1 MSPIRFRL
9 RRVFTGA
16 RWRPWIVVLVGIG
29 VIIAMVV
36 VAESARRDADRH
48 LRAQVLVERVRAGNE
63 QISSIQWEALTDTYG
78 AESRQ
83 LMIDKGLVREG
94 TTAWTSINNSLRE
107 LQALEPGPE
116 TTALARDANA
126 LESNGLK
133 TLSAFVRNATFTA
146 VLSLDNEYFRPT
158 VILLDADSRH
168 AAAVQN
174 QIARQAS
181 TRAGIAYVGS
191 LVVGLTLL
199 LLLLGW
205 RLHRMRRRALIAE
218 QQRSHERRSEERIRA
233 LVEHASDAISVIDQ
247 ELTVRW
253 QSSSLHRLLG
263 VDADAFIGSR
273 LTELVHPDD
282 VAAVE
287 RQLITAAGRSGT
299 ATLGARFRHEDGSW
313 RDIEV
318 VADNR
323 LSDPAVN
330 GIVLSMRDVTHRKA
344 LEDELRHQ
352 AFHDALTGLA
362 NRALFEDRL
371 AHALAGARRRTHPV
385 AVLFLDLDDFKTIND
400 SLGHASGDDLL
411 RAAALRIGTVV
422 RAADTAARLGGDEF
436 AILVEVMDDDDDVE
450 VIASRILEVLGK
462 PFEVAERQLRVS
474 ASVGVAISDG
484 SIDVQELLR
493 NADTAMYAAK
503 ASGKNTVQVFEQG
516 MHLRV
521 LDRLELTG
529 EMRIA
534 LESEQFELEYQPIV
548 ELDTGRIRGAEA
560 LVRWQHPTRG
570 RLEPAQFIGLAE
582 ETGLIVPMGAWILHA
597 ACVQAAEWNR
607 GPAARRPLQ
616 INVNVSTRQL
626 HDPDFPAVVADVL
639 HQTRLA
645 PSQLVLEITES
656 LLPDDAEATVAQLE
670 QLKHVGV
677 RIAVDDFGT
686 GYSALSRLQRFPID
700 VVKIDRSFIK
710 GMEHDPSK
718 AQLVQ
723 GIMNLGRSLQLE
735 IVAEG
740 IEEREQAE
748 QLRSMR
754 PSLAQGFLFSRPIRS
769 DAFGQLLRTGE
780 PLVGSP
786 PCKPLSA
793 RA

>member
-1 MSPIRFRL
+1 MTAIRIRL
-9 RRVFTGA
+9 RQMFSGA
-16 RWRPWIVVLVGIG
+16 RWRSWVVVLVGVG
-29 VIIAMVV
+29 VITAMVI

-48 LRAQVLVERVRAGNE
+48 LRAQVLVERVRAGDE
-63 QISSIQWEALTDTYG
+63 QISSIQWEALADTYG
-78 AESRQ
+78 EETRQ
-83 LMIDKGLVREG
+83 EMVRKGLTSQG
-94 TTAWTSINNSLRE
+94 ISAWNSINHSLQE

-116 TTALARDANA
+116 TSALVRDANA
-126 LESNGLK
+126 LENNGLK
-133 TLSAFVRNATFTA
+133 TLGAFLRNAAFKT
-146 VLSLDNEYFRPT
+146 VLTLDNTYFRPAVT
-158 VILLDADSRH
+158 VLETDSQH
-168 AAAVQN
+168 AAAVEN
-174 QIARQAS
+174 RIARHAS
-181 TRAGIAYVGS
+181 IRAGIAYVGS
-191 LVVGLTLL
+191 LVVGMTL

-205 RLHRMRRRALIAE
+205 RLHRMHRQVLIAE
-218 QQRSHERRSEERIRA
+218 QERSSERRSEERIRA
-233 LVEHASDAISVIDQ
+233 LVEHASDAIGVIRPD
-247 ELTVRW
+247 LTVRW
-253 QSSSLHRLLG
+253 QSNSLYRLLG
-263 VDADAFIGSR
+263 LDPDALVGSR
-273 LTELVHPDD
+273 ITELVHPDD

-287 RQLITAAGRSGT
+287 RHLVTAAGKPGS
-299 ATLGARFRHEDGSW
+299 ATLGARFEHADGSW
-313 RDIEV
+313 RDLEV

-371 AHALAGARRRTHPV
+371 AHALAGARRHRRPV

-411 RAAALRIGTVV
+411 RAAALRIGTIV

-436 AILVEVMDDDDDVE
+436 AILVEILDDDDDVE
-450 VIASRILEVLGK
+450 VIASRILEVLAS
-462 PFEVAERQLRVS
+462 PFNVAERQLRVS
-474 ASVGVAISDG
+474 ASIGVAVSDG

-503 ASGKNTVQVFEQG
+503 ASGKNTVQVFEEG

-529 EMRIA
+529 EMRLA
-534 LESEQFELEYQPIV
+534 LERDEFELEYQPIV
-548 ELDTGRIRGAEA
+548 ELDTGKIRGAEA

-570 RLEPAQFIGLAE
+570 RLNPMQFIGLAE
-582 ETGLIVPMGAWILHA
+582 ETGLIVPLGAWILRA
-597 ACVQAAEWNR
+597 ACVQAAEWN
-607 GPAARRPLQ
+607 GHASKSPLQ

-626 HDPDFPAVVADVL
+626 HDPDFPEIVADVL
-639 HQTRLA
+639 ADTRLD
-645 PSQLVLEITES
+645 PSLLVLEITES
-656 LLPDDAEATVAQLE
+656 VLPDDADATVAQLE
-670 QLKHVGV
+670 QLKEIGV

-700 VVKIDRSFIK
+700 VVKIDRSFIE
-710 GMEHDPSK
+710 GMEHDPAK

-723 GIMNLGRSLQLE
+723 GIMNLGESLRLE

-740 IEEREQAE
+740 IEEREQAD
-748 QLRSMR
+748 QFRGMR
-754 PSLAQGFLFSRPIRS
+754 PSLAQGFLFSRPIRGEELS
-769 DAFGQLLRTGE
+769 ELLRTGT
-780 PLVGSP
+780 PLVGSR